1 MAYGGKK
8 YLAHDSVFMKAQQTG
23 VFMINTILFP
33 IHKPDLKKNY
43 LSVSL
48 ENLLRLQ
55 LQFIICNDKFT
66 SPQVFSTRFWEVNN
80 IEISMPLSLFHKIF
94 GSYC

>member
-33 IHKPDLKKNY
+33 IHKPDFKKK
-43 LSVSL
+43 LSICL
-48 ENLLRLQ
+48 FRKPFEITIAIYHLQ
-55 LQFIICNDKFT
+55 
-66 SPQVFSTRFWEVNN
+66 
-80 IEISMPLSLFHKIF
+80 
-94 GSYC
+94 